1 MKYGLK
7 MVEGILTMVSDN
19 PQLRVASITCGRS
32 SSTKLRG
39 FLRSNSKKNEAI
51 LHILILEYDP
61 HNLYQVNPMF
71 FSFPLSGWYRHGE
84 LNPISWESHETKP
97 EKKQQPQHIQY
108 HLMF

>member
-1 MKYGLK
+1 

-61 HNLYQVNPMF
+61 PNLYQVNHMF
-71 FSFPLSGWYRHGE
+71 FSFPFLDR
-84 LNPISWESHETKP
+84 PIQMGQFFRVGVAMVNSTP
-97 EKKQQPQHIQY
+97 
-108 HLMF
+108 